1 MEEGLT
7 RVQAIRAL
15 NKNDRSVVPAD
26 PVDIFYIDYHV
37 DPITRKEFIFWEDV
51 LVAFHDALHVLEPRR
66 VAAMPIAVLDVVVE
80 GPLVHTETALHQGTV
95 PMAP

>member
-15 NKNDRSVVPAD
+15 NKNDRSVVPAV

-37 DPITRKEFIFWEDV
+37 DPITRKEFIFREDV
-51 LVAFHDALHVLEPRR
+51 LVAFHDALHAGASSSRYNAHCGPGRR
-66 VAAMPIAVLDVVVE
+66 C
-80 GPLVHTETALHQGTV
+80 
-95 PMAP
+95 